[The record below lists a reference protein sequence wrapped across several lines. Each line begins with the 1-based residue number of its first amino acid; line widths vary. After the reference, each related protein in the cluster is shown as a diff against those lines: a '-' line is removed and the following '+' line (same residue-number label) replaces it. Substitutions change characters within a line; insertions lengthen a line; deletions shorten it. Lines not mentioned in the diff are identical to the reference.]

1 MKHWRVWLTCLPA
14 QEGGNR
20 LDWIH
25 RACVFNQVR
34 ILVVTLS
41 AAILGVAL
49 LLEISPVMARPIRRL
64 LTLVAILTVIGTPL
78 YALGS
83 HGLIPRRLVAL
94 WGYGHSLIELVIALI
109 TVHFTGGLES
119 PGNMLVL
126 TYLAGVALVFPPRMV
141 TLLAALASG
150 GYLVLGWG
158 YAYGWWQAYYSDGT
172 LQPIPPLRR
181 AALITLSD
189 LLFFGVVSGLIL
201 YLRHL
206 LEQAYWQLHRE
217 RNALAQIR
225 SLIHGGLQR
234 RDLLHLAHYLVEHL
248 GDLVG
253 AQEVY
258 LALWDHR
265 RQRLERVISSVPHER
280 EGQPKPWQMAAVQ
293 QVRQQTEPVLLSE
306 ANERPSAEGVVLATP
321 LRGAEGEFL
330 GAILLLGERETSFGP
345 TEVTYAR
352 DAAEVIALVFLRTMA
367 EERLREEIRLLEGL
381 SQWSADLLPPGDEQ
395 DLVRKIGEGSQ
406 RLFGASQSMIF
417 LREAADQTL
426 QVAYVQGGQRD
437 LAQWVAAHYGQ
448 LLEVATPP
456 DPSLMLWEDL
466 REMPQIPAALRQ
478 LGCGAGLV
486 EACALVT
493 LRSPQGV
500 EGFLALHWPHP
511 YTFTSVERFVLRLV
525 GVYAGAALHNARL
538 MRYLHQEALTDPLT
552 GLPNRR
558 AFEETL
564 EREVHRARR
573 YGHTFALLMVDLN
586 GFKRINDTYGHV
598 QGDVVL
604 RQAAQALRSALRDSD
619 FLARYG
625 GDEFVILLPETNA
638 RRARRVA
645 QKLAQ
650 CIEQLTFE
658 GLPPEER
665 CGLSAGVAVYP
676 RDATDPY
683 RLLELADQ
691 RMYAHKHRRRRASSA

>member
-41 AAILGVAL
+41 AGLLGIAL
-49 LLEISPVMARPIRRL
+49 VLKMSPVMARPIRRL
-64 LTLVAILTVIGTPL
+64 LTLVATLTVIGTPV
-78 YALGS
+78 YTLGS
-83 HGLIPRRLVAL
+83 HGLVPRRLVAL
-94 WGYGHSLIELVIALI
+94 WAYGHSLVELFIALI
-109 TVHFTGGLES
+109 TVHYTGGLES

-150 GYLVLGWG
+150 GYLALGWG
-158 YAYGWWQAYYSDGT
+158 YAYGWWQAYYSDGS

-181 AALITLSD
+181 AALSTLSD

-206 LEQAYWQLHRE
+206 LERAYWQLHRE
-217 RNALAQIR
+217 RNALVQLR

-234 RDLLHLAHYLVEHL
+234 RDLLHLAHYLVTHL

-258 LALWDHR
+258 LALWDRR
-265 RQRLERVISSVPHER
+265 RQRLGRIISSVPEER
-280 EGQPKPWQMAAVQ
+280 ETTPKPWQMAIMQ
-293 QVRQQTEPVLLSE
+293 RVRNQTDPVLLS
-306 ANERPSAEGVVLATP
+306 GVPETSKAVLATP

-330 GAILLLGERETSFGP
+330 GAILLVGETDNRFGP
-345 TEVTYAR
+345 AEMTYAR
-352 DAAEVIALVFLRTMA
+352 DASEVIALVFLRTVA
-367 EERLREEIRLLEGL
+367 EERLREEVRLLEGL
-381 SQWSADLLPPGDEQ
+381 SQWSADLIPTREER
-395 DLVRKIGEGSQ
+395 DLVRKIGEGAQ
-406 RLFGASQSMIF
+406 RLFGASECIVF
-417 LREAADQTL
+417 LHEGEGQTVR
-426 QVAYVQGGQRD
+426 VAYVQGTRYD
-437 LAQWVAAHYGQ
+437 LAQFIAAHYGE
-448 LLEVATPP
+448 LAKPFTSPEA
-456 DPSLMLWEDL
+456 SLFLWEDL
-466 REMPQIPAALRQ
+466 RKASHIPTELRQ
-478 LGCGAGLV
+478 RGCGTGAI
-486 EACALVT
+486 EACALVA
-493 LRSPQGV
+493 LRSPQGI
-500 EGFLALHWPHP
+500 EGFLALHWQHP

-604 RQAAQALRSALRDSD
+604 RQTAQALRSALRESD

-625 GDEFVILLPETNA
+625 GDEFVVLLPETDA
-638 RRARRVA
+638 QQAYRVA

-650 CIEQLTFE
+650 HIEQLTFE

-676 RDATDPY
+676 QDATDP
-683 RLLELADQ
+683 RQLLTLADQ
-691 RMYAHKHRRRRASSA
+691 RMYANKQQQRRAPSA